1 MDAQNAVEPASTKPA
16 AASPK
21 RPGSD
26 ADQQQKSSA
35 PAVTKLS
42 SIAKPDLPPRDSNNR
57 SSASGSGSASQSQQS
72 PDDDA
77 AAADGNSDA
86 ETIVLPGKDG
96 NHSPSKVRKII
107 KHEEKSDGE
116 DTIQPPPIP
125 SLLGRKHSNMKQDRQ
140 DRDGNDRGGD
150 KGDRPDRG
158 ERGDRGERHEKGD
171 REKSN
176 VAARRNNGPGEGG
189 GSSVS
194 SLAAKKKKQQHL
206 EGKSAASASASK
218 TKDGSSGLS
227 SAPTSPPQRRRRASN
242 AQQSKSDSEAAPVD
256 SPKTSVKDKDR
267 PLKAVDKGDKTTDK
281 SVPHKRKAPRQDS
294 DDEGDNRKVR
304 RQRTSGSGLDA
315 SRKQQ
320 QPQATSAAAKPH
332 HEAHSSNRTRS
343 ASPLPSSR
351 PHRRSTS
358 TQLPGHHS
366 LNGLSQKKKRVPAPL
381 QSTDYHSDESSA
393 SGSPY
398 PRSSKL
404 RSLTTPATAESTIS
418 PAKMA
423 PHKKHLDAHGQT
435 FLARACAK
443 GEYEVAKT
451 RLQERPEDINVAD
464 YAGNTPLQI
473 AALNGYDDIVKLLV
487 DAGCN
492 LDCVNNDKDT
502 PLLDAVEN
510 GHLEVVNILLDA
522 GVNPRKANA
531 YGQEPI
537 MRVNDDLDNADE
549 IRQALQNAK
558 KKMGERRRTSEEHQ
572 PEHND
577 AASSHGPE
585 SPRRSPG
592 ASGNLHGGG
601 GRRAG
606 TVRATKTSNHLL
618 YMPMDDKTLRAAAAR
633 GDEETV
639 TRILQ
644 VRETF
649 DDPESMVAAARGGH
663 EMVMQLLLALGRANP
678 DPQPI
683 ATPDGIH
690 SEYST
695 PMLAAIGQENIKVI
709 RLLLDQTDFDPT
721 RRFKGETYYEIA
733 RRRRGPNWM
742 DEEHMLK
749 DAYDEY
755 KKSHK
760 DITKNRSPNRREQD
774 KEVRKSRVEPKEPKD
789 DTARSHKRKASSPA
803 REPKK
808 SATSKVVLSPKEKR
822 RANSFTT
829 HHDDQTSPKRGPG
842 RPKKDDRGT
851 IPLIAIS
858 DREAS
863 PAPKPTAKP
872 KRTESEVAAASSE
885 GETVKPRRKLISAR
899 ELKDKREKQQRRLSL
914 TSNASSILKEP
925 SSPRD
930 EIEKPDKTQKTE
942 KYHDRTKAIK
952 RDESRDRLSVAGD
965 STGKRHR
972 ASATPPTG
980 PVEKEGGENP
990 IKRRRI
996 EGEARERRLK
1006 PSQSDDRHLKAP
1018 APREGGSSANSGSR
1032 LSSKN
1037 RDDDERKPV
1046 PKARKSELQSE
1057 KARQD
1062 SASVAIKSEDQDIEM
1077 PDADPPISE
1086 ATESRFSQQKKKE
1099 EQQEKKRQAEAEA
1112 AAREAKKK
1120 EDEKRRKDEEE
1131 KERVKAEEAK
1141 KKAEAEARRRAE
1153 EEQRR
1158 KEEEEEK
1165 KRKEEE
1171 ERKREEQ
1178 RKQKELEE
1186 RRRLEEERKRQEE
1199 EERRLR
1205 EEAERKQRE
1214 EAERLHREQLERE
1227 AEEARRKEEERKELI
1242 AREEAR
1248 RRAVREAE
1256 ARRIREQEERLRLA
1270 KLPPLLQW
1278 LETAVHPKLPEVAE
1292 NFSTMQGV
1300 RYDCIQ
1306 PGVNGTPEG
1315 REQWLLNTQ
1324 VALLLGEKDLELSRY
1339 TGWARVRATL
1349 TAKEAIWRLEAD
1361 RYALTTSNL
1370 YELGK
1375 TINGYY
1381 PDNEPE
1387 TMSYPVRERLRAN
1400 AWEKFSAMDMFFVK
1414 ASEFLY
1420 IASTT
1425 HHLSTVKL
1433 TMAYLELPEPGA
1445 SLTSW
1450 LYQPKWKSDPLQAQT
1465 VGGFAPG
1472 NKYFLRGQL
1481 VSEDKPSLRQASTSP
1496 FPRHRFVRHGFVAVS
1511 QDDAAAYGALR
1522 CKEDDGDD
1530 SMMVDRDLPLLPNG
1544 VHSSPVSTSSSHL
1557 TGTTGAVN
1565 GLRSPALVTAAPV
1578 SRATATTNGV
1588 LNQPLS
1594 PTSESGAPQAR
1605 PLVNGIHP
1613 VANAGAH

>member
-16 AASPK
+16 ASPK

-26 ADQQQKSSA
+26 ADQQKSSA

-42 SIAKPDLPPRDSNNR
+42 SIAKPELPPKDSSNR
-57 SSASGSGSASQSQQS
+57 PSVSGSGSASHSQ
-72 PDDDA
+72 PTDDDA

-96 NHSPSKVRKII
+96 HSPSKVRKII

-116 DTIQPPPIP
+116 DIQPPPAP
-125 SLLGRKHSNMKQDRQ
+125 SSLSRKHSNVKQDRH
-140 DRDGNDRGGD
+140 DRDGIDRGD
-150 KGDRPDRG
+150 
-158 ERGDRGERHEKGD
+158 RGDRGERGERGEKSDRENRGD
-171 REKSN
+171 RGEKKNTSSEKEKAARSASSTRNGPNLNGPTEGSN
-176 VAARRNNGPGEGG
+176 VP
-189 GSSVS
+189 
-194 SLAAKKKKQQHL
+194 SLAAKKKKLHL
-206 EGKSAASASASK
+206 EGKTK
-218 TKDGSSGLS
+218 IKDGPSGLT

-242 AQQSKSDSEAAPVD
+242 AQQSKSDSETAPVD
-256 SPKTSVKDKDR
+256 SPKSSVKDKDR
-267 PLKAVDKGDKTTDK
+267 PLKAVDKGDKSDK

-294 DDEGDNRKVR
+294 DDEAENRKVR

-320 QPQATSAAAKPH
+320 QQQQQQQPQATAAAKPH

-358 TQLPGHHS
+358 TQLPGHS

-393 SGSPY
+393 SGSPH

-537 MRVNDDLDNADE
+537 TRVNEDLDNADE
-549 IRQALQNAK
+549 IKQALQNAK

-572 PEHND
+572 PDHND

-592 ASGNLHGGG
+592 VSGNLHGGG
-601 GRRAG
+601 GRRSG

-644 VRETF
+644 VRDTF

-678 DPQPI
+678 DPSPI
-683 ATPDGIH
+683 LTPDG
-690 SEYST
+690 SNNEYST

-749 DAYDEY
+749 DAYDEHR
-755 KKSHK
+755 KSHK
-760 DITKNRSPNRREQD
+760 DISKNRSPNRREQD
-774 KEVRKSRVEPKEPKD
+774 REARRSRAEPKEPKD
-789 DTARSHKRKASSPA
+789 DAARSHKRKASSPT

-808 SATSKVVLSPKEKR
+808 STAAKVAASPREKR
-822 RANSFTT
+822 RSDSFTT
-829 HHDDQTSPKRGPG
+829 HQDEQTSPKRGPG
-842 RPKKDDRGT
+842 RPKKDDRG

-863 PAPKPTAKP
+863 PAPKPTAKA
-872 KRTESEVAAASSE
+872 KRAESDLAAASSE
-885 GETVKPRRKLISAR
+885 GEAFKPRRKLISAR
-899 ELKDKREKQQRRLSL
+899 ELKDKREKQQRRGSL
-914 TSNASSILKEP
+914 TSNASSIVKEP

-930 EIEKPDKTQKTE
+930 EPEKAQKTE

-952 RDESRDRLSVAGD
+952 RDESRDRLSVSGD
-965 STGKRHR
+965 LTGKRHR
-972 ASATPPTG
+972 SSATPPIG
-980 PVEKEGGENP
+980 SVEKEGGENP

-996 EGEARERRLK
+996 EGESKERRLK
-1006 PSQSDDRHLKAP
+1006 PSQSDDRLLKAP
-1018 APREGGSSANSGSR
+1018 APRDGGSPSNPGSR
-1032 LSSKN
+1032 MSSKS
-1037 RDDDERKPV
+1037 RDDEERRPTPKP
-1046 PKARKSELQSE
+1046 KKSELQGE
-1057 KARQD
+1057 HARRE
-1062 SASVAIKSEDQDIEM
+1062 SPSVPVKYEDQDVEM
-1077 PDADPPISE
+1077 PDADQPISDAAE
-1086 ATESRFSQQKKKE
+1086 ARALQQKKKE
-1099 EQQEKKRQAEAEA
+1099 EHEKKRQAEAEA
-1112 AAREAKKK
+1112 AAREVKKK
-1120 EDEKRRKDEEE
+1120 EEEKRRKEEEE
-1131 KERVKAEEAK
+1131 KERVRAEEAK
-1141 KKAEAEARRRAE
+1141 RKAEAEARRRAE

-1158 KEEEEEK
+1158 KEEEEN
-1165 KRKEEE
+1165 KRKEDE
-1171 ERKREEQ
+1171 ERKRREEEQ

-1186 RRRLEEERKRQEE
+1186 RRRLEEERKRREE
-1199 EERRLR
+1199 EERKLR
-1205 EEAERKQRE
+1205 EESERKQRE
-1214 EAERLHREQLERE
+1214 EEERLHREQLHREQLERE
-1227 AEEARRKEEERKELI
+1227 AAEEARRKEEERKELV
-1242 AREEAR
+1242 AREEER
-1248 RRAVREAE
+1248 RRAAREAE

-1270 KLPPLLQW
+1270 KLPPVLRW
-1278 LETAVHPKLPEVAE
+1278 LETAVNPKLPGVADK
-1292 NFSTMQGV
+1292 FSTMQGV
-1300 RYDCIQ
+1300 RYDCIR
-1306 PGVNGTPEG
+1306 PDANGTPEG

-1339 TGWARVRATL
+1339 TGWVRVPASP

-1375 TINGYY
+1375 KIPGYY

-1414 ASEFLY
+1414 VRPREEY
-1420 IASTT
+1420 P
-1425 HHLSTVKL
+1425 V
-1433 TMAYLELPEPGA
+1433 LE
-1445 SLTSW
+1445 S
-1450 LYQPKWKSDPLQAQT
+1450 
-1465 VGGFAPG
+1465 F
-1472 NKYFLRGQL
+1472 
-1481 VSEDKPSLRQASTSP
+1481 
-1496 FPRHRFVRHGFVAVS
+1496 
-1511 QDDAAAYGALR
+1511 
-1522 CKEDDGDD
+1522 
-1530 SMMVDRDLPLLPNG
+1530 
-1544 VHSSPVSTSSSHL
+1544 
-1557 TGTTGAVN
+1557 
-1565 GLRSPALVTAAPV
+1565 
-1578 SRATATTNGV
+1578 
-1588 LNQPLS
+1588 
-1594 PTSESGAPQAR
+1594 
-1605 PLVNGIHP
+1605 
-1613 VANAGAH
+1613 